1 MTEHTKLHGPD
12 RFKCYLCNFKV
23 PSQRAILH
31 HMRNIHRTM
40 NIDFVPEHPNLI
52 DLNKDDF
59 IVFED
64 KTVEQ
69 KKQKINSLLNCNKC
83 SFKGNTSKIII
94 SHMKAVHS
102 TEQNVDC
109 EDNLYNIAQEQPNI
123 TNDSVNSLMPQQS
136 TSLKRKRSNV
146 SYYLYYILLDI

>member
-1 MTEHTKLHGPD
+1 
-12 RFKCYLCNFKV
+12 
-23 PSQRAILH
+23 
-31 HMRNIHRTM
+31 M